1 MKGLIAKRERIV
13 RARRVQH
20 LLATI
25 ESARAQNE
33 AMALEQNA
41 QRVRM
46 VRDELFE
53 VGAITSGAALASHRE
68 LAGRLEQAGRHLD
81 GAIYDAHKRVEQKEG
96 ERQLANRDQ
105 EIAERLKQ
113 KAARALMEQME
124 LRLQSLPRRSRS
136 VLLGDV

>member
-1 MKGLIAKRERIV
+1 MRISDWSSDVCSSDLRCLAGGVWVMKGLIAKRERIV

-20 LLATI
+20 LLATV

-53 VGAITSGAALASHRE
+53 VGALPSGAALASLRA
-68 LAGRLEQAGRHLD
+68 LAGRLGPAGRHQI
-81 GAIYDAHKRVEQKEG
+81 GRGGGGEG
-96 ERQLANRDQ
+96 GCR
-105 EIAERLKQ
+105 
-113 KAARALMEQME
+113 
-124 LRLQSLPRRSRS
+124 
-136 VLLGDV
+136 

>member
-20 LLATI
+20 LLATV

-68 LAGRLEQAGRHLD
+68 LAGRPEQAGRPLD
-81 GAIYDAHKRVEQKEG
+81 GAIYDAPKRFEQKEG
-96 ERQLANRDQ
+96 EAHLHNGRTASRG
-105 EIAERLKQ
+105 RLWK
-113 KAARALMEQME
+113 
-124 LRLQSLPRRSRS
+124 
-136 VLLGDV
+136 

>member
-20 LLATI
+20 LLATV

-33 AMALEQNA
+33 AMALEQTA

-53 VGAITSGAALASHRE
+53 VGAITSGAALASHRA
-68 LAGRLEQAGRHLD
+68 LAGRFAQAGRALD
-81 GAIYDAHKRVEQKEG
+81 GARFETHPHGGTKEG
-96 ERQLANRDQ
+96 KSKR
-105 EIAERLKQ
+105 
-113 KAARALMEQME
+113 
-124 LRLQSLPRRSRS
+124 
-136 VLLGDV
+136 

>member
-20 LLATI
+20 LLATV

-46 VRDELFE
+46 VRDALFE
-53 VGAITSGAALASHRE
+53 VRAITSGAALAPHRE
-68 LAGRLEQAGRHLD
+68 LAGRLEQAGRHMVGAID
-81 GAIYDAHKRVEQKEG
+81 GAPKRVVQKEG
-96 ERQLANRDQ
+96 ERSLDNHDAAKAQKK
-105 EIAERLKQ
+105 KQ
-113 KAARALMEQME
+113 K
-124 LRLQSLPRRSRS
+124 
-136 VLLGDV
+136 

>member
-20 LLATI
+20 LLATV

-81 GAIYDAHKRVEQKEG
+81 GAIYDAHNRVEPTEG
-96 ERQLANRDQ
+96 ERTLATR
-105 EIAERLKQ
+105 ETGRASCRERG
-113 KAARALMEQME
+113 R
-124 LRLQSLPRRSRS
+124 PY
-136 VLLGDV
+136 V

>member
-1 MKGLIAKRERIV
+1 MRISDWSSDVCSSDLRCLAGGVWVMKGLIAKRERIV

-20 LLATI
+20 LLATV

-68 LAGRLEQAGRHLD
+68 LRSEGRRG
-81 GAIYDAHKRVEQKEG
+81 GKECVSKC
-96 ERQLANRDQ
+96 N
-105 EIAERLKQ
+105 
-113 KAARALMEQME
+113 
-124 LRLQSLPRRSRS
+124 SRWS
-136 VLLGDV
+136 TGHEKKT

>member
-20 LLATI
+20 LLATV

-53 VGAITSGAALASHRE
+53 VGAITPGAALPSHRD
-68 LAGRLEQAGRHLD
+68 LAGRPAPAGRDPGGPRYDPHTR
-81 GAIYDAHKRVEQKEG
+81 GAQSEGTWKRAEKEKRG
-96 ERQLANRDQ
+96 
-105 EIAERLKQ
+105 
-113 KAARALMEQME
+113 
-124 LRLQSLPRRSRS
+124 
-136 VLLGDV
+136 

>member
-20 LLATI
+20 LLATV

-53 VGAITSGAALASHRE
+53 VGAITSGAALESHRD
-68 LAGRLEQAGRHLD
+68 LAGRLEQAGRQLD
-81 GAIYDAHKRVEQKEG
+81 GAIYDAHKRVERKEG
-96 ERQLANRDQ
+96 EGK
-105 EIAERLKQ
+105 IAKDRKSKRLTY
-113 KAARALMEQME
+113 
-124 LRLQSLPRRSRS
+124 SH
-136 VLLGDV
+136 

>member
-20 LLATI
+20 LLATV

-33 AMALEQNA
+33 AMALVQNA

-68 LAGRLEQAGRHLD
+68 LAGRPEQAGRHLD
-81 GAIYDAHKRVEQKEG
+81 GALYDAHKRVAPKEG
-96 ERQLANRDQ
+96 QRKLAHRDQ
-105 EIAERLKQ
+105 ATVERLKQ
-113 KAARALMEQME
+113 TAARPLMEQRE
-124 LRLQSLPRRSRS
+124 
-136 VLLGDV
+136 